1 MTTERPPADRPA
13 RRWLRRAAIFVA
25 VNLFVWLT
33 AGVFSAL
40 AVTGSRPSE
49 LPRWRTLAGR
59 PIEELS
65 VETRDGVIVR
75 ASLVDAGP
83 TDAARRAV
91 VLVGGI
97 GRNRAAMA
105 DRARWY
111 VDRGI
116 SALLVDLRGT
126 GDSDAHRLSFGWHE
140 SLDLI
145 AWFDLLRTR
154 GFTSIGA
161 HGQSVGAAAVTY
173 SFVRGEPQPAW
184 SFAVLEM
191 CYRDVRSVISTR
203 TPFLPM
209 ALSWP
214 MIAGSEW
221 LADFDADALVPI
233 DAVRA
238 MRCPTLVVAG
248 DADATLGEDATR
260 LLVEN
265 CGGSRV
271 EQLLVHGAGHVD
283 LWPVGGDRLRAAL
296 GAFLDG
302 L

>member
-1 MTTERPPADRPA
+1 MADHVSVCRAERPA
-13 RRWLRRAAIFVA
+13 RRWIRRGAAFVA
-25 VNLFVWLT
+25 ANLLVWLA
-33 AGVFSAL
+33 AGLVAAF
-40 AVTGSRPSE
+40 AVTASNSSE
-49 LPRWRTLAGR
+49 LPSWRTLADR

-65 VETRDGVIVR
+65 VEARDGVTVR
-75 ASLVDAGP
+75 AWLVEAEGE
-83 TDAARRAV
+83 ARGVV

-111 VDRGI
+111 VEHGV

-140 SLDLI
+140 SLDLL
-145 AWFDLLRTR
+145 AWFDLLRQR
-154 GFTSIGA
+154 GFTTIGA

-203 TPFLPM
+203 TPFLPA

-214 MIAGSEW
+214 MIAGSAW
-221 LADFDADALVPI
+221 LAGFDAADLAPI

-238 MRCPTLVVAG
+238 IRCPTLVVAG
-248 DADATLGEDATR
+248 DADRTLGVDATA

-265 CGGSRV
+265 CGGARV
-271 EQLLVHGAGHVD
+271 EQVLVHGAGHVD
-283 LWPVGGDRLRAAL
+283 LWPVGGDELRQAL